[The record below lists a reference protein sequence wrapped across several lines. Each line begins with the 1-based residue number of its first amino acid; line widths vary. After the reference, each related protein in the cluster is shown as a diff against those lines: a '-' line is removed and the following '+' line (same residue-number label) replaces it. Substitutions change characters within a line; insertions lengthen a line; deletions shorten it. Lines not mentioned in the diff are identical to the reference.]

1 MKDSTKQVFEYLKKM
16 KDKNVTAAD
25 VALATGLTKRQ
36 VDGIFTA
43 AIQRKGFGD
52 RVPAQVKDADGN
64 YISITHNDGTIS
76 TYKHLRKAL
85 VNIGDTVDAK
95 EQIGIIG
102 KTGYVIGECL
112 AFSIKD
118 ANGNYINPLSYNI
131 QNW

>member
-64 YISITHNDGTIS
+64 YINVKYLTLSDVGCM
-76 TYKHLRKAL
+76 
-85 VNIGDTVDAK
+85 VDLNA
-95 EQIGIIG
+95 
-102 KTGYVIGECL
+102 
-112 AFSIKD
+112 D
-118 ANGNYINPLSYNI
+118 
-131 QNW
+131 